1 MVMHLSFRLRT
12 TLGHILVISTPAT
25 LHCVHMQSPL
35 RAHCSKAGSC
45 RCGASPTAGGQ
56 RVFWP
61 CRRLPHCRILA
72 NDLLKEAL
80 NPGSFQSVKGGQG
93 LSVIAPDEL
102 AVLQAMMSQQ
112 DVSELQEAA
121 GHDTSFNNLLGDV
134 FGDPL
139 QSEWVT
145 CVLPGRGAFC
155 QGPHRLYVLSRLG
168 EMRLATTIVAEA

>member
-1 MVMHLSFRLRT
+1 M
-12 TLGHILVISTPAT
+12 
-25 LHCVHMQSPL
+25 
-35 RAHCSKAGSC
+35 
-45 RCGASPTAGGQ
+45 
-56 RVFWP
+56 WP

-80 NPGSFQSVKGGQG
+80 NPGSSKSVKGDHGI
-93 LSVIAPDEL
+93 SVIAPDEL

-121 GHDTSFNNLLGDV
+121 GHDDSFHDVLDNL

-145 CVLPGRGAFC
+145 CVLPGRSACC
-155 QGPHRLYVLSRLG
+155 QAPHRLYVLSRLG